1 MFQFRDNYDLPDFIT
16 KDKIKHVVILLKLQE
31 KILNCFMIFKN
42 MYCRIIF

>member
-31 KILNCFMIFKN
+31 KILNCFMIF
-42 MYCRIIF
+42 